1 MGISERKER
10 ERQEM
15 KKAILET
22 AIEMYL
28 KEGFENLSI
37 RAIANQMEYSVGTM
51 YLYYKDKAA
60 LLNDLM
66 EEGFKK
72 LVRAYQRLKRVQ
84 DPLLNLK
91 NISRKYLDFAFKNPE
106 YYELMFI
113 MTKPPEM
120 DREQEKWQSALTSYK
135 IFNEIVKE
143 CVESRS
149 ICYKDA
155 GLASLHIWS
164 FLHGL
169 ASLYIKK
176 RLLAAG
182 DPKSES
188 LDRTID
194 GFFDA
199 IKA

>member
-10 ERQEM
+10 ERLEM

-37 RAIANQMEYSVGTM
+37 RAIASQMEYSVGTM

-72 LVRAYQRLKRVQ
+72 LVRAYKRLKRVQ
-84 DPLLNLK
+84 NPLLNLK

-120 DREQEKWQSALTSYK
+120 DREQEKWESALTSYK
-135 IFNEIVKE
+135 IFNEIVHE
-143 CVESRS
+143 CVKSRS
-149 ICYKDA
+149 ISYDDA

-169 ASLYIKK
+169 ASLYIKN

-182 DPKSES
+182 DPKSEA
-188 LDRTID
+188 LDHTID

>member
-120 DREQEKWQSALTSYK
+120 DRERERWQSALTSYK
-135 IFNEIVKE
+135 IFNEIVQE
-143 CVESRS
+143 CVKSRS

-194 GFFDA
+194 VFFDA